1 MAGRPRKI
9 IQMSTRK
16 IAKTQREMR
25 EEQEGKLKLGRDQLT
40 PPSWLDRGAKKEFR
54 RVADEF
60 AQIGILDNLDL
71 AVLAMYAHAYS
82 HMQTLAKSLNKDGD
96 IRETDGF
103 RVTASELNA
112 YEKYSKILMQCSAKL
127 GLSTVDRLKLVTPV
141 EKEKKVNK
149 YLRFLD
155 DG

>member
-1 MAGRPRKI
+1 MPGRPRKI
-9 IQMSTRK
+9 INMSTGK

-25 EEQEGKLKLGRDQLT
+25 EEQEGKLKLSRDQLR
-40 PPSWLDRGAKKEFR
+40 PPTWLDRNAKKEFR

-60 AQIGILDNLDL
+60 AQIRILDNLDL
-71 AVLAMYAHAYS
+71 SVLATYSHAYS
-82 HMQTLAKSLNKDGD
+82 HLQVLGRKLNDKGD
-96 IRETDGF
+96 VQEFERSRG
-103 RVTASELNA
+103 VAAELNA

-127 GLSTVDRLKLVTPV
+127 GISTVDRLKLVTPV

-149 YLRFLD
+149 YLQFLE